1 MTSKEVRS
9 MPDLDENTPRDLGG
23 AILEYLGGALC
34 TRVENTP
41 EFMSLAASTNLLL
54 DRIGETDRV
63 SFNGDG
69 FTILRSEGGRP

>member
-1 MTSKEVRS
+1 
-9 MPDLDENTPRDLGG
+9 MPDPEENTSRDLSG

-41 EFMSLAASTNLLL
+41 EFMESLAASTNLLL
-54 DRIGETDRV
+54 DRIGEVDRV

-69 FTILRSEGGRP
+69 FTILRGVTVEGGRP